1 MAKFNGSLIVL
12 KVDGDTIIGLTS
24 NNLDFTADEIETTDK
39 FSTGRWKEFIQGE
52 KGGTIAFEARYND
65 EEGATEV
72 NFAKLF
78 AAFNAGSEITVAFG
92 GTANGNQFIEADA
105 FLTALSWTGP
115 QNDVSGVTGTLR
127 ITGDP
132 ELKTVA

>member
-1 MAKFNGSLIVL
+1 MAKFNGSFILLTI
-12 KVDGDTIIGLTS
+12 DGDTIIGLTS

-65 EEGATEV
+65 QEGATEV
-72 NFAKLF
+72 NFIKFF
-78 AAFNAGSEITVAFG
+78 AAFNAGSEVTVAFG
-92 GTANGNQFIEADA
+92 GDKTGNSFIEAEA

-115 QNDVSGVTGTLR
+115 QNDVSGITGTLR
-127 ITGDP
+127 ITGEP
-132 ELKTVA
+132 ELKVVA